1 MALEVGSIVEGTV
14 SGIAKF
20 GAFVELPENK
30 VGLVHI
36 SEVANEYVS
45 DVAQYLKVKDTV
57 KVKIISIDAKGKIAL
72 SVKQAQPKTEEKKE
86 ARFPK
91 KEGSEHRFQKKEGF
105 EGRTPLHEAPRMT
118 ERRPFAGGYHSQRH
132 EAPASFED
140 KLNRFLKDSDERLL
154 DLKRNVESKRGGR
167 GGRHS
172 D

>member
-57 KVKIISIDAKGKIAL
+57 KVKVISIDAKGKIAL
-72 SVKQAQPKTEEKKE
+72 SVKQAQPKTEAKKE
-86 ARFPK
+86 ARSPK

-105 EGRTPLHEAPRMT
+105 EGRAPLHEAPRMT
-118 ERRPFAGGYHSQRH
+118 ERRPFAGYRSQRH

>member
-57 KVKIISIDAKGKIAL
+57 KVKEDHLHRCEGQDRSFC
-72 SVKQAQPKTEEKKE
+72 QAGAAEDG
-86 ARFPK
+86 R
-91 KEGSEHRFQKKEGF
+91 KEGGTFSE
-105 EGRTPLHEAPRMT
+105 EGRKR
-118 ERRPFAGGYHSQRH
+118 
-132 EAPASFED
+132 ASFPE
-140 KLNRFLKDSDERLL
+140 KRRL
-154 DLKRNVESKRGGR
+154 RGKN
-167 GGRHS
+167 S
-172 D
+172 SA

>member
-57 KVKIISIDAKGKIAL
+57 KVKVISIDAKGKIAL

-91 KEGSEHRFQKKEGF
+91 KEGSEHRFQRKKASRE
-105 EGRTPLHEAPRMT
+105 ELLCMK
-118 ERRPFAGGYHSQRH
+118 RR
-132 EAPASFED
+132 
-140 KLNRFLKDSDERLL
+140 
-154 DLKRNVESKRGGR
+154 V
-167 GGRHS
+167 
-172 D
+172 

>member
-57 KVKIISIDAKGKIAL
+57 KVKVISIDEKGKIAL
-72 SVKQAQPKTEEKKE
+72 SIKQAQPKAEEKTGRFPRKE
-86 ARFPK
+86 A
-91 KEGSEHRFQKKEGF
+91 SEHRFQKKEGF
-105 EGRTPLHEAPRMT
+105 EGRAPLHEAPRMP
-118 ERRPFAGGYHSQRH
+118 ERRPFAGGYRSPRH

>member
-57 KVKIISIDAKGKIAL
+57 KVKVISIDAKGKIAL

-105 EGRTPLHEAPRMT
+105 EGRAPLHEAARMT
-118 ERRPFAGGYHSQRH
+118 ERRSFAGGYRSQRH